1 MLAGGSF
8 ETIEGKSSAQYFMS
22 KSVRTASASS
32 TGQQSMLY
40 GLPTAFLGAALVAA
54 SWSILSLVLTPY
66 SKWLPIFAALAI
78 VSCLSLAGIRAGK
91 RRATLALILFALAT
105 VYQRYLFAIGTIAS
119 EFGMR
124 LSEAMLQTDFN
135 TVLAVARAHTDWSAV
150 PSYVLA
156 ALIATALGFGLSRRK

>member
-1 MLAGGSF
+1 
-8 ETIEGKSSAQYFMS
+8 MS
-22 KSVRTASASS
+22 KSARTTSN
-32 TGQQSMLY
+32 TRKPQSLLY
-40 GLPTAFLGAALVAA
+40 GLPSAFLGSALVAA

-66 SKWLPIFAALAI
+66 SRWLPIFAALAI
-78 VSCLSLAGIRAGK
+78 VSCLSLAGVPAGK
-91 RRATLALILFALAT
+91 RRALLALILFALAT

-124 LSEAMLQTDFN
+124 LSEAMVQTEFD

-156 ALIATALGFGLSRRK
+156 AIIAVVVGFGFARRNG